1 MAPVRTLLFL
11 DYWSLHEPL
20 TQATVLPTLRMV
32 LQEGLAARIVLITV
46 ERGTPPATGLEP
58 LPAGVVHVPLHASRG
73 PRPLARAYDR
83 LTMVPRI
90 ATIARREGA
99 SFIMARGVVAGGF
112 AHGVH
117 RRTGI
122 PYAVDYFEPH
132 NEYMVEVGEW
142 AAGGLLD
149 RSLQRMIKDQLRT
162 ASACVTVAANYR
174 ERLIAQ
180 GADPARLHV
189 APCPVDAARMCFD
202 AAARARVRTELGWT
216 DAVVGIYLGKFGGL
230 YHRER
235 AFAAFATAGRH
246 FGDRFALLVLTPEPP
261 EQVRAGLQAAGHQ
274 GRVLVRYAPH
284 AEVPAYL
291 SAADLAFAPYRGTRS
306 SACISPMKIGEYWS
320 AGLPV
325 LLTRGVGDDS
335 AIIAAA
341 PDAGAVF
348 DPEGNDLSAALASV
362 EAAIARAGQRE
373 RTMALAARYRSMDIT
388 RDVYRRILPR

>member
-11 DYWSLHEPL
+11 NYWSLHEPL

-46 ERGTPPATGLEP
+46 ERGTPPASGLEP

-73 PRPLARAYDR
+73 PRPLARVYDR

-112 AHGVH
+112 AHAVH

-142 AAGGLLD
+142 SAGGLLD

-162 ASACVTVAANYR
+162 ARACVTVAANYR

-180 GADPARLHV
+180 GADPERLHV
-189 APCPVDAARMCFD
+189 AACPVDAARMRFD
-202 AAARARVRTELGWT
+202 AAARARLRTELGWT
-216 DAVVGIYLGKFGGL
+216 GAVVGIYLGKFGGL

-235 AFAAFATAGRH
+235 AFEAFATAARH
-246 FGDRFALLVLTPEPP
+246 FGDRFALLVLTPEPA
-261 EQVRAGLQAAGHQ
+261 EQVRTGLQAAGFR
-274 GRVLVRYAPH
+274 GRAVVRYAPH
-284 AEVPAYL
+284 AEVPACL

-335 AIIAAA
+335 AIIAAD

-348 DPEGNDLSAALASV
+348 DPEGGDLPAALASV